1 MNIKLRLFLILLLIT
16 VCGLSETAGAQDLPG
31 KRDSINSTILNQKR
45 IIQVVLPEKYK
56 PGSGDKYDVLYVL
69 DGDSNTKLAS
79 DIQRFIE
86 GEAYM
91 PPTII
96 VGVLNI
102 DRDHDLTPTHVTDNK
117 TSGGAEKFLGFLT
130 NELIPYVNKTYP
142 SNGDNTIFGHSFGG
156 LFVMY
161 ALLNQPQAFKSYI
174 AADPSFWWAHGYMNP
189 VAIQK
194 LPGLA
199 NLNKTLYISGR
210 EGGPYRGMGIVSM
223 DSILKKYAPAGF
235 TWKDQAY
242 PDETH
247 GSVRLKSM
255 YDGLKFTYSGFST
268 AAVEFHPMNGILLKD
283 KPAPVWVISDYSTV
297 RYTTDGTEPTMA
309 SPKWADEVSIT
320 GPAKLTVKSFGNR
333 SSYDKIATGEFKIG
347 KVLPPRSKPGKLKPG
362 GFNYAYYEGEFD
374 KLPDFKKLTPVQTGI
389 TDKNFDINKFP
400 RQNNFALLIEGEIEI
415 KQDGYYVFGL
425 DSDDGSK
432 LYLGNQLLIDYD
444 GLHGS
449 GKTQSYV
456 LPLAKGF
463 YPIRLEYFQKDG
475 GRDLK
480 LIYLL
485 PGSKQPHA
493 NPIPFELQYGKN

>member
-1 MNIKLRLFLILLLIT
+1 MNGKRLFLLLQVICFFSLFSTI
-16 VCGLSETAGAQDLPG
+16 AAQDLPG
-31 KRDSINSTILNQKR
+31 KRDSINSAILGQKR
-45 IIQVVLPEKYK
+45 IVQVVLPEKYR
-56 PGSGDKYDVLYVL
+56 PGSTEKYDVLYVL
-69 DGDSNTKLAS
+69 DGDGNTKLAM
-79 DIQRFIE
+79 DMQRFIE
-86 GEAYM
+86 DEGYM
-91 PPTII
+91 PQTII

-102 DRDHDLTPTHVTDNK
+102 DRNKDLTPVHIDENK
-117 TSGGAEKFLGFLT
+117 TSGGGDKFLGFLKD
-130 NELIPYVNKTYP
+130 ELIPYINKNYP
-142 SNGDNTIFGHSFGG
+142 SDGDNTIFGHSLGG

-161 ALLNQPQAFKSYI
+161 TLLNEPQAFKSYI
-174 AADPSFWWAHGYMNP
+174 AADPSFWYNHNYMNKM
-189 VAIQK
+189 AADK

-199 NLNKTLYISGR
+199 NSGKTLYISGR
-210 EGGPYRGMGIVSM
+210 EGAEYRGMGIVGM
-223 DSILKKYAPAGF
+223 DSILKKYAPAGL
-235 TWKDQAY
+235 TWKAQPY

-255 YDGLKFTYSGFST
+255 YDGLKFTYAGYNT
-268 AAVEFHPMNGILLKD
+268 ASVVFHPMNGILLKD
-283 KPAPVWVISDYSTV
+283 KPSLVWVITDYSKV
-297 RYTTDGTEPTMA
+297 RYTTDGTEPTLA
-309 SPKWADEVSIT
+309 SPKWAEEVSIT
-320 GPAKLTVKSFGNR
+320 GPAKLTVKSFSNR
-333 SSYDKIATGEFKIG
+333 SKYDKITTGDFKIG
-347 KVLPPRSKPGKLKPG
+347 EVLPAKSKRGKFKPG
-362 GFNYAYYEGEFD
+362 GFNYSYYEGEFD

-389 TDKNFDINKFP
+389 TDKNFNIDKLP

-415 KQDGYYVFGL
+415 QQDGYYLFGL

-493 NPIPFELQYGKN
+493 NPIPLELQYNRE